1 MPELPETETIARGL
15 ERAIAGALI
24 ARVAI
29 RRANVLREV
38 SARTLRRRLRGARI
52 MHSVRRA
59 KLVTLELDSG
69 DRIVVQPRFTGGL
82 LIDEGDLPDAE
93 RRYSAVAFGLDNGRT
108 LHYRNVRRLGTV
120 ALMTPERWREYS
132 GALGPEPLDP
142 AFTPMTLSGLL
153 RGSRQAV
160 KKLLMDQRRL
170 AGIGN
175 IYAAEALW
183 RAGVDP
189 SRPGHSIGRAE
200 ASALHAGV
208 TSVLREAIA
217 AGGTTFRDY
226 RGAFGERGTFGPSLA
241 AYGREGEPCRR
252 CGARLIGTRAID
264 GRATVF
270 CARCQ
275 R

>member
-15 ERAIAGALI
+15 ERAVTGTLI
-24 ARVAI
+24 TRVAV
-29 RRANVLREV
+29 RRPDVLREV
-38 SARTLRRRLRGARI
+38 SARTLRRRAIGARI
-52 MHSVRRA
+52 VHCSRRA
-59 KLVTLELDSG
+59 KLVMLELDRG
-69 DRIVVQPRFTGGL
+69 DRIVVQPRFTGAL
-82 LIDEGDLPDAE
+82 LIDAGALPDEE
-93 RRYSAVAFGLDNGRT
+93 RRYSTVAFALDDGRT
-108 LHYRNVRRLGTV
+108 LHYRDIRRLGTV
-120 ALMTPERWREYS
+120 SLMSEARWHEYNA
-132 GALGPEPLDP
+132 ALGPEPLDP
-142 AFTPMTLSGLL
+142 EFTPVALSGLL

-189 SRPGHSIGRAE
+189 SRPGRTITPAE
-200 ASALHAGV
+200 ARRLHAGL
-208 TSVLREAIA
+208 TSVLGEAIA

-226 RGAFGERGTFGPSLA
+226 RGAFGERGSFAPSLA

-252 CGARLIGTRAID
+252 CGAQLSGTRAID

-270 CARCQ
+270 CPRCQ